1 MDEDGQEGSTRH
13 ERREI
18 HLCSVDMKEERY
30 ISVQFWHIMNPTYDA
45 GRDAFRPVSGIMY
58 PFPRT
63 NVMRTRW
70 CQENRH
76 MIRALSDAGRRDVK
90 ALIVAWNNEQP
101 LLSVL

>member
-1 MDEDGQEGSTRH
+1 
-13 ERREI
+13 
-18 HLCSVDMKEERY
+18 MKEERY
-30 ISVQFWHIMNPTYDA
+30 ISVQFWHIMSESELSCRQRCFPSSI
-45 GRDAFRPVSGIMY
+45 RY

>member
-1 MDEDGQEGSTRH
+1 MQHS
-13 ERREI
+13 
-18 HLCSVDMKEERY
+18 
-30 ISVQFWHIMNPTYDA
+30 
-45 GRDAFRPVSGIMY
+45 RDAFRPVSGIMY

-76 MIRALSDAGRRDVK
+76 MIRALSDAERRDVK

-101 LLSVL
+101 LASLALLSVLMVITYDHSGTYRIFYFSHVQRREFYLRRRGLI